1 MLEGSSYTNLKV
13 KTMRTFKTNITLL
26 AVILFFMGC
35 NQTKEKSDGW
45 MSLFNA
51 SDLTGWTSTDE
62 EISIKIENGAISLGT
77 PGSMLYYEGAQNDA
91 DFKNFEFRTEVL
103 TTSDAMAGIYF
114 HTETPADGAQPRGYM
129 VQIMNSN
136 SEASDFRKTGSL
148 LAIRDV
154 YKNMASDEEWFNLHI
169 SVMGNRIKV
178 YVNDVQTVDYTEHD
192 HMVRE
197 EHLAG
202 RKLSSGTFA
211 ILAGEKPVYFK
222 NIEVNPLPDD
232 IQVEAGN
239 EYFAPEK
246 QALVDKL
253 IGRGYPMI
261 DYHIHMKGGVTLD
274 DILDKSRRTGIFC
287 SVAPNCGVGFPIDTN
302 EKLEEFYQEYQNVPI
317 FLAMQAE
324 GREWVTTFEKESIA
338 KYDYV
343 FTDAMTF
350 SDRKGNR
357 MQIWID
363 EQVVIDDAQD
373 FMELLVSTI
382 EEVLDNEKIDI
393 YANATFLP
401 TVIADDYDLL
411 WTDERMER
419 VANALARNNIA
430 LEVSARYHIPGP
442 ALIKKA
448 MAKGV
453 KISFGTNNSDHDY
466 ANLDYCLEILELCNL
481 QPDDFFIPKPHGLKP
496 VQVK

>member
-1 MLEGSSYTNLKV
+1 MEVFSFHLLKS
-13 KTMRTFKTNITLL
+13 KNMKTFKTNFTLL
-26 AVILFFMGC
+26 ITILFLAGC
-35 NQTKEKSDGW
+35 NPGKEKSTDW
-45 MSLFNA
+45 LSIFNE
-51 SDLTGWTSTDE
+51 SDLTGWKSSDDIE
-62 EISIKIENGAISLGT
+62 SFMVENGAIVTGKTGSL
-77 PGSMLYYEGAQNDA
+77 LFYEGGQNNN
-91 DFKNFEFRTEVL
+91 DFKNFELKIDVRTD
-103 TTSDAMAGIYF
+103 TDATAGIYF
-114 HTETPADGAQPRGYM
+114 HTDAQYKGAQPKGYM
-129 VQIMNSN
+129 VQIMNSTN
-136 SEASDFRKTGSL
+136 ETSDFRKTGSL

-154 YKNMASDEEWFNLHI
+154 YKSMATDEEWFNLHI
-169 SVMGNRIKV
+169 KVTGNRIMV

-192 HMVRE
+192 FTNRE
-197 EHLAG
+197 AHLSG
-202 RKLSSGTFA
+202 RKLGSGTFA
-211 ILAGEKPVYFK
+211 ILAGDKPVYFK
-222 NIEVNPLPDD
+222 NIMVNPLPED

-302 EKLEEFYQEYQNVPI
+302 EKLEEFYLEYQNVPI

-363 EQVVIDDAQD
+363 EQVVIDDPQD

-382 EEVLDNEKIDI
+382 EDVLDNEKIDI
-393 YANATFLP
+393 YVNATFLP
-401 TVIADDYDLL
+401 TVIADDYTQL
-411 WTDERMER
+411 WTDARMER

-430 LEVSARYHIPGP
+430 LEISARYRIPGP
-442 ALIKKA
+442 ELIKKA
-448 MAKGV
+448 KAKGV
-453 KISFGTNNSDHDY
+453 KIAFGTNNSDHDY
-466 ANLDYCLEILELCNL
+466 ANLDYCLEMIDVCELG
-481 QPDDFFIPKPHGLKP
+481 PDDFFRPKPHGLKP